1 MMYISSI
8 NNDIVREKVKLK
20 VKKYRDITNTYLIEG
35 EHLVSEAINSG
46 VIECVFILK
55 DYSYEIPSDIVK
67 YEVSYEILK
76 RLSDN
81 VSTPK
86 IIGVCKKQERD
97 KIGNRVLLLD
107 RLQDPGNLGTIIR
120 SAVAFNFDT
129 IILSEESVD
138 LYNSKV
144 IRSTQGMM
152 FKINI
157 IRRNITNVIDKL
169 KKDNYLILGTD
180 VINGVEVSS
189 VNIKD
194 KYALVIGNE
203 GQGISD
209 EVKDLCDKMLYI
221 NMNSNCESLNASVAA
236 SILMYELGGK

>member
-46 VIECVFILK
+46 VIESVFILK
-55 DYSYEIPSDIVK
+55 DYSYDIPSNIVK
-67 YEVSYEILK
+67 YEVSMEILK

-86 IIGVCKKQERD
+86 IIGVCKKQESD
-97 KIGNRVLLLD
+97 KIGSRVLLLD

>member
-20 VKKYRDITNTYLIEG
+20 AKKYRDITNTYLIEG

-86 IIGVCKKQERD
+86 IIGVCKKQESD

>member
-20 VKKYRDITNTYLIEG
+20 VKKYRDITNAYLIEG

-46 VIECVFILK
+46 VIESVFILK
-55 DYSYEIPSDIVK
+55 DYSYDIPSNIVK

-86 IIGVCKKQERD
+86 IIGVCKKQESD

-157 IRRNITNVIDKL
+157 IRRNIVEVIDKL

>member
-55 DYSYEIPSDIVK
+55 DYSFDMPSNIVK

-86 IIGVCKKQERD
+86 IIGVCKKQESD
-97 KIGNRVLLLD
+97 KIDSRVLLLD

-129 IILSEESVD
+129 IILSDESVD

-157 IRRNITNVIDKL
+157 IRRNIIEVIDKL

-209 EVKDLCDKMLYI
+209 EVKSLCDKMLYI

>member
-20 VKKYRDITNTYLIEG
+20 VKKYRDITNAYLIEG

-46 VIECVFILK
+46 VIESVFILK
-55 DYSYEIPSDIVK
+55 DYSYDIPSNIVK

-86 IIGVCKKQERD
+86 IIGVCKKQESD

-157 IRRNITNVIDKL
+157 IRRNIIEVIDKL

>member
-35 EHLVSEAINSG
+35 EHLVTEAINSC

-86 IIGVCKKQERD
+86 IIGVCKKQESD